1 MRKPLVYAA
10 ALSLVAVAACT
21 VHQSD
26 VPSLSGPSVN
36 ALSLTVTA
44 TPDTLPQ
51 DGTSTSRI
59 VVKAFNAGGQPYANL
74 TVRLDMQLN
83 GVTQDLGTLAART
96 LLTAADGT
104 ASTTYTAPAGPGLGG
119 LGSTVAVV
127 ATPIASDA
135 ANTGILN
142 NVGAVFQA
150 YLHLTPSGTSIPNR
164 TETPTAQFATTGS
177 LTAGATILFNGTTSC
192 PSGLN
197 GAACASATS
206 TLTGWDW
213 DFGDGTAHG
222 SGSITTHAYKVAQ
235 PYAVKLTVTNS
246 QGSTGSVVTIVTIGA
261 GTGPTALF
269 TALPSPAAV
278 NGSVTLDGSPSTGAP
293 INYRWAIS
301 TPAPVTTTNSGGSSP
316 TANFTPTVVGTWSIT
331 LTVTD
336 AQGRTNA
343 STQTL
348 IVQ

>member
-1 MRKPLVYAA
+1 MRKLLTFVA
-10 ALSLVAVAACT
+10 ALPFAVAACT

-26 VPSLSGPSVN
+26 VPSISGPSVN
-36 ALSLTVTA
+36 ALSISVTA

-51 DGTSTSRI
+51 DGTSQSRI
-59 VVKAFNAGGQPYANL
+59 VIKAFNAGGQPFPNL
-74 TVRLDMQLN
+74 SVRLDMQLS

-104 ASTTYTAPAGPGLGG
+104 ASTMYTAPAGPGLGG

-142 NVGAVFQA
+142 SVGAIFQA
-150 YLHLTPSGTSIPNR
+150 YLHLVPSGTSIPPR
-164 TETPTAQFATTGS
+164 AETPTAQFTTAGT
-177 LTAGATILFNGTTSC
+177 LTAGALVLFNGTTSC
-192 PSGLN
+192 PSGLTS
-197 GAACASATS
+197 GACSAATS
-206 TLTGWDW
+206 TVTGWDW

-222 SGSITTHAYKVAQ
+222 SGSVVTHAFAVARA
-235 PYAVKLTVTNS
+235 YVVTLTVTNS
-246 QGSTGSVVTIVTIGA
+246 QGNRASSVQAVTIAA
-261 GTGPTALF
+261 GTGPTSLF
-269 TALPSPAAV
+269 TVLPSPATV
-278 NGSVTLDGSPSTGAP
+278 NQGVTLDGSPSTGAP

-336 AQGRTNA
+336 AQGRSSA